1 MTKAKYQKILIGLLA
16 GAALLAL
23 GFLIWMIVQYESSN
37 VLEPFFIG
45 FLVLAY
51 QAAARLIV
59 GVAPEVTKEGSRSA
73 TDKGYFAL
81 RNADLTFFRLFQSEK
96 AKKVL
101 ISDKDEA
108 NVAQHTC
115 AAEIL
120 HDVNMVLT
128 VLALLFALF
137 ADGRGKALLVIALL
151 VMVALVYESV
161 LLFANRY
168 ARFEALG
175 TLPSAEEQQA
185 QKTAKAKARQEKKEK
200 AAEEKAKAAALKKEA
215 KEKAAAKKAAAEKA
229 EAERQAAEKAA
240 AEKAEAERQA
250 AEKAAA
256 EKAEAERQAAEKAA
270 AEKAEAERQAAEKA
284 AAKAAALAEA
294 KAAKEAAAAAK
305 KAAREEAL
313 AKKAAEKETALAA
326 KEEAKKAALAQKQA
340 AKEEALAK
348 KQAAIEAKQKEK
360 EAARAAAEKKA
371 AEQAAARKAAAEKKA
386 AEKAA
391 ARKESLRGMG
401 LSATAA
407 AIIVEEENA
416 SQEKT
421 ATETAAGKSSS
432 KTTKKAKA
440 KKKEN
445 LLATRSNEDLSFSG
459 LAASLGW
466 EESPEDFEATA
477 SQKDDFYTAVDSS
490 GLGFMPK
497 KSIYTKY
504 YEDEGEGL

>member
-151 VMVALVYESV
+151 VIAALVYESV

-185 QKTAKAKARQEKKEK
+185 QKTAKAKVRQEKKEK

-215 KEKAAAKKAAAEKA
+215 KEKAAAK
-229 EAERQAAEKAA
+229 
-240 AEKAEAERQA
+240 
-250 AEKAAA
+250 
-256 EKAEAERQAAEKAA
+256 KAA

-326 KEEAKKAALAQKQA
+326 KEEAKKVALAKKQA

-416 SQEKT
+416 SQEKA

>member
-23 GFLIWMIVQYESSN
+23 GFLIWMIIQYESST

-59 GVAPEVTKEGSRSA
+59 GVAPDVTKEGSYSA

-81 RNADLTFFRLFQSEK
+81 RNADLVFFRLFQSEK
-96 AKKVL
+96 AKKML
-101 ISDKDEA
+101 IPDKDEA
-108 NVAQHTC
+108 NVVQHTC

-120 HDVNMVLT
+120 HDINLVLT

-137 ADGRGKALLVIALL
+137 ADGRGKAFLVIALL
-151 VMVALVYESV
+151 VVVALVYESV

-175 TLPSAEEQQA
+175 TLPSTEEQQA
-185 QKTAKAKARQEKKEK
+185 RKAAKAEARQEKKAK
-200 AAEEKAKAAALKKEA
+200 AAEEKAQAAALKKEA
-215 KEKAAAKKAAAEKA
+215 KEKAAAEKA
-229 EAERQAAEKAA
+229 EAERKAAEKAA
-240 AEKAEAERQA
+240 AEKAEAER
-250 AEKAAA
+250 K
-256 EKAEAERQAAEKAA
+256 
-270 AEKAEAERQAAEKA
+270 AAEKA

-294 KAAKEAAAAAK
+294 KAAKDAAAAAK
-305 KAAREEAL
+305 KAAKEEAL
-313 AKKAAEKETALAA
+313 AKKAAEKEAALAA
-326 KEEAKKAALAQKQA
+326 KEEAKKAALAKKQA

-348 KQAAIEAKQKEK
+348 KQAALEAKQKEK
-360 EAARAAAEKKA
+360 EAAKAAAEQKA
-371 AEQAAARKAAAEKKA
+371 AAQAAAKKAAAEKKA

-407 AIIVEEENA
+407 AIIVEEERVEE
-416 SQEKT
+416 EK
-421 ATETAAGKSSS
+421 ADKKSPAKTS
-432 KTTKKAKA
+432 KKTKTK

-477 SQKDDFYTAVDSS
+477 SQKDEFYTAVDSS
-490 GLGFMPK
+490 GFGFMPK
-497 KSIYTKY
+497 KNIYTKY
-504 YEDEGEGL
+504 YEEEGEDL

>member
-101 ISDKDEA
+101 IPDKDEA

-270 AEKAEAERQAAEKA
+270 A
-284 AAKAAALAEA
+284 KAAALAEA

-326 KEEAKKAALAQKQA
+326 KEEAKKVALAKKQA

>member
-1 MTKAKYQKILIGLLA
+1 MTKAKYQKMLIGLLA

-23 GFLIWMIVQYESSN
+23 GFLIWMIVQYESST

-59 GVAPEVTKEGSRSA
+59 GVAPEATKEGNHFA

-96 AKKVL
+96 AKKML
-101 ISDKDEA
+101 IPDKDEA

-115 AAEIL
+115 TAEIL
-120 HDVNMVLT
+120 HGVNLVLT

-137 ADGRGKALLVIALL
+137 ADGRGKALLVITIL

-185 QKTAKAKARQEKKEK
+185 QKAAKAKARQEKKQK
-200 AAEEKAKAAALKKEA
+200 AAEEKAKADALKKEA
-215 KEKAAAKKAAAEKA
+215 KEKIAAEKA
-229 EAERQAAEKAA
+229 EAERKKAEKAA
-240 AEKAEAERQA
+240 AEAV
-250 AEKAAA
+250 
-256 EKAEAERQAAEKAA
+256 
-270 AEKAEAERQAAEKA
+270 
-284 AAKAAALAEA
+284 ALAEA
-294 KAAKEAAAAAK
+294 KAAKEAAAAVKEATRK
-305 KAAREEAL
+305 EAL
-313 AKKAAEKETALAA
+313 AKKAAEKEAALAA
-326 KEEAKKAALAQKQA
+326 KEEAKKADLARKQA

-360 EAARAAAEKKA
+360 EAAKAAAEQKA
-371 AEQAAARKAAAEKKA
+371 AEQAAAKKAAAEKKA

-407 AIIVEEENA
+407 AIIVEEEKA
-416 SQEKT
+416 SQEKP
-421 ATETAAGKSSS
+421 AREPQ
-432 KTTKKAKA
+432 KAKS
-440 KKKEN
+440 KKKEK

-466 EESPEDFEATA
+466 EESPDDFEATA

-497 KSIYTKY
+497 KSIYTRY
-504 YEDEGEGL
+504 YEEEGENL

>member
-101 ISDKDEA
+101 IPDKDEA

-151 VMVALVYESV
+151 VIAALVYESV

-229 EAERQAAEKAA
+229 EAERQAT
-240 AEKAEAERQA
+240 
-250 AEKAAA
+250 
-256 EKAEAERQAAEKAA
+256 
-270 AEKAEAERQAAEKA
+270 EKA

-326 KEEAKKAALAQKQA
+326 KEEAKKVALAKKQA

-416 SQEKT
+416 SQEKA

>member
-101 ISDKDEA
+101 IPDKDEA

-215 KEKAAAKKAAAEKA
+215 KEKAAAK
-229 EAERQAAEKAA
+229 
-240 AEKAEAERQA
+240 
-250 AEKAAA
+250 
-256 EKAEAERQAAEKAA
+256 KAA

>member
-23 GFLIWMIVQYESSN
+23 GFLIWMIVQYESST

-59 GVAPEVTKEGSRSA
+59 GVAPDVTKEGSHA
-73 TDKGYFAL
+73 VTDKGYFAL
-81 RNADLTFFRLFQSEK
+81 RNADLVFFRLFQSEK
-96 AKKVL
+96 AKKML
-101 ISDKDEA
+101 IPDKDEA

-115 AAEIL
+115 TAEIL
-120 HDVNMVLT
+120 HDINLVLT

-137 ADGRGKALLVIALL
+137 ADGRGKALLVIAIL
-151 VMVALVYESV
+151 VLVALVYESV

-185 QKTAKAKARQEKKEK
+185 QKAAKAKARQEKKEK

-215 KEKAAAKKAAAEKA
+215 KEKAAAEKE
-229 EAERQAAEKAA
+229 EAER
-240 AEKAEAERQA
+240 R
-250 AEKAAA
+250 
-256 EKAEAERQAAEKAA
+256 AAEKAA

-305 KAAREEAL
+305 KAAREEVL
-313 AKKAAEKETALAA
+313 AKKAAEKEAALAA
-326 KEEAKKAALAQKQA
+326 KEEAKK
-340 AKEEALAK
+340 EALAK

-360 EAARAAAEKKA
+360 QAAKAAAEQKA
-371 AEQAAARKAAAEKKA
+371 AEQAAAKKAAAEKKA

-407 AIIVEEENA
+407 AIIVEEETA
-416 SQEKT
+416 SQKKA
-421 ATETAAGKSSS
+421 ATETDAKKAAAK
-432 KTTKKAKA
+432 KTSTKATKKAKEK

-497 KSIYTKY
+497 KNIYTKY
-504 YEDEGEGL
+504 YEEEGEDL

>member
-229 EAERQAAEKAA
+229 EAERQAT
-240 AEKAEAERQA
+240 
-250 AEKAAA
+250 
-256 EKAEAERQAAEKAA
+256 
-270 AEKAEAERQAAEKA
+270 EKA

-326 KEEAKKAALAQKQA
+326 KEEAKKVALAKKQA

-416 SQEKT
+416 SQEKA

>member
-51 QAAARLIV
+51 QVAARLIV

-101 ISDKDEA
+101 IPDKDEA

-151 VMVALVYESV
+151 VIAALVYESV

-256 EKAEAERQAAEKAA
+256 EKAEAERQAT
-270 AEKAEAERQAAEKA
+270 EKA

-326 KEEAKKAALAQKQA
+326 KEEAKKVALAKKQA

-416 SQEKT
+416 SQEKA

>member
-270 AEKAEAERQAAEKA
+270 A
-284 AAKAAALAEA
+284 KAAALAEA

-326 KEEAKKAALAQKQA
+326 KEEAKKVALAKKQA

>member
-23 GFLIWMIVQYESSN
+23 GFLIWMIIQYESST

-59 GVAPEVTKEGSRSA
+59 GVAPDVTKEGSYSA

-81 RNADLTFFRLFQSEK
+81 RNADLVFFRLFQSEK
-96 AKKVL
+96 AKKML
-101 ISDKDEA
+101 IPDKDEA
-108 NVAQHTC
+108 NVVQHTC

-120 HDVNMVLT
+120 HDINLILT

-137 ADGRGKALLVIALL
+137 ADGRGKAFLVIALL
-151 VMVALVYESV
+151 VVVALVYESV

-175 TLPSAEEQQA
+175 TLPSAEEQQVRKA
-185 QKTAKAKARQEKKEK
+185 AKAEARQEKKAK
-200 AAEEKAKAAALKKEA
+200 AAEEKAQAAALKKEA
-215 KEKAAAKKAAAEKA
+215 KEKAAAEKA
-229 EAERQAAEKAA
+229 EAERKAAEKAA
-240 AEKAEAERQA
+240 AEKAEAERKA

-256 EKAEAERQAAEKAA
+256 EKAEAERK
-270 AEKAEAERQAAEKA
+270 AAEKA

-294 KAAKEAAAAAK
+294 KAAKDAAAAAK
-305 KAAREEAL
+305 KAAKEEAL
-313 AKKAAEKETALAA
+313 AKKAAEKEAALAA
-326 KEEAKKAALAQKQA
+326 KEEAKKAALAKKQA

-348 KQAAIEAKQKEK
+348 KQAALEAKQKEK
-360 EAARAAAEKKA
+360 EAAKAAAEQKA
-371 AEQAAARKAAAEKKA
+371 AAQAAAKKAAAEKKA

-407 AIIVEEENA
+407 AIIVEEERVEE
-416 SQEKT
+416 EK
-421 ATETAAGKSSS
+421 ADKKSPAKTS
-432 KTTKKAKA
+432 KKTKTK

-477 SQKDDFYTAVDSS
+477 SQKDEFYTAVDSS
-490 GLGFMPK
+490 GFGFMPK
-497 KSIYTKY
+497 KNIYTKY
-504 YEDEGEGL
+504 YEEEGEDL

>member
-23 GFLIWMIVQYESSN
+23 GFLIWMIVQYESST

-59 GVAPEVTKEGSRSA
+59 GVAPDVTKEGSHA
-73 TDKGYFAL
+73 VTDKGYFAL
-81 RNADLTFFRLFQSEK
+81 RNADLVFFRLFQSGK
-96 AKKVL
+96 AKKML
-101 ISDKDEA
+101 IPDKDEA

-115 AAEIL
+115 TAEIL
-120 HDVNMVLT
+120 HDINLVLT

-137 ADGRGKALLVIALL
+137 ADGRGKALLVIAIL
-151 VMVALVYESV
+151 VLVALVYESV

-185 QKTAKAKARQEKKEK
+185 QKAAKAKARQEKKEK

-215 KEKAAAKKAAAEKA
+215 KEKAAAEKA
-229 EAERQAAEKAA
+229 EAERKAAEKAA
-240 AEKAEAERQA
+240 AER
-250 AEKAAA
+250 
-256 EKAEAERQAAEKAA
+256 
-270 AEKAEAERQAAEKA
+270 AEAERQAAEKA

-313 AKKAAEKETALAA
+313 AKKAAEKEAALAA
-326 KEEAKKAALAQKQA
+326 KEEAKK
-340 AKEEALAK
+340 EALAK

-360 EAARAAAEKKA
+360 QAAKAAAEQKA
-371 AEQAAARKAAAEKKA
+371 AEQAAAKKAAAEKKA

-407 AIIVEEENA
+407 AIIVEEETA
-416 SQEKT
+416 SQKKA
-421 ATETAAGKSSS
+421 ATETDAKKAAAK
-432 KTTKKAKA
+432 KTSTKATKKAKEK

-497 KSIYTKY
+497 KNIYTKY
-504 YEDEGEGL
+504 YEEEGEDL

>member
-23 GFLIWMIVQYESSN
+23 GFLIWMIVQYESST

-59 GVAPEVTKEGSRSA
+59 GVAPEVTKEGSRFVM
-73 TDKGYFAL
+73 DKGYFAL

-96 AKKVL
+96 AKKML
-101 ISDKDEA
+101 IPDKDEA

-120 HDVNMVLT
+120 HGVNLVLT

-137 ADGRGKALLVIALL
+137 ADGCGKALLVIAIL
-151 VMVALVYESV
+151 VIVALVYESV

-185 QKTAKAKARQEKKEK
+185 QK
-200 AAEEKAKAAALKKEA
+200 
-215 KEKAAAKKAAAEKA
+215 
-229 EAERQAAEKAA
+229 
-240 AEKAEAERQA
+240 
-250 AEKAAA
+250 
-256 EKAEAERQAAEKAA
+256 
-270 AEKAEAERQAAEKA
+270 
-284 AAKAAALAEA
+284 
-294 KAAKEAAAAAK
+294 AAKEAAAAAK
-305 KAAREEAL
+305 EATRKAAL
-313 AKKAAEKETALAA
+313 AKKAAEKEAALAA
-326 KEEAKKAALAQKQA
+326 KEEAKKADLARKQA

-360 EAARAAAEKKA
+360 EAAKAAAEQKA
-371 AEQAAARKAAAEKKA
+371 AEQAAAKKAAAEKKA

-407 AIIVEEENA
+407 AIIVEEEKA
-416 SQEKT
+416 SQEKP
-421 ATETAAGKSSS
+421 AREPQ
-432 KTTKKAKA
+432 KAKS
-440 KKKEN
+440 KKKEK

-466 EESPEDFEATA
+466 EESPDDFEATA

-497 KSIYTKY
+497 KSIYTRY
-504 YEDEGEGL
+504 YEEEGENL

>member
-101 ISDKDEA
+101 IPDKDEA

-151 VMVALVYESV
+151 VIAALVYESV

-229 EAERQAAEKAA
+229 EAERQAT
-240 AEKAEAERQA
+240 
-250 AEKAAA
+250 
-256 EKAEAERQAAEKAA
+256 
-270 AEKAEAERQAAEKA
+270 EKA

-326 KEEAKKAALAQKQA
+326 KEEAKKVALSKKQA

-416 SQEKT
+416 SQEKA

>member
-151 VMVALVYESV
+151 VIAALVYESV

-185 QKTAKAKARQEKKEK
+185 QKTAKAKVRQEKKEK

-229 EAERQAAEKAA
+229 EAEWQAT
-240 AEKAEAERQA
+240 
-250 AEKAAA
+250 
-256 EKAEAERQAAEKAA
+256 
-270 AEKAEAERQAAEKA
+270 EKA

-326 KEEAKKAALAQKQA
+326 KEEAKKVALAKKQA

-416 SQEKT
+416 SQEKA

-432 KTTKKAKA
+432 KTTKNAKA

>member
-1 MTKAKYQKILIGLLA
+1 MTKGKYQKILIGLLV

-23 GFLIWMIVQYESSN
+23 GFLIWMIVQYESST

-59 GVAPEVTKEGSRSA
+59 GVAPDATKEENHSA

-81 RNADLTFFRLFQSEK
+81 HNADLVFFRLFQSEK
-96 AKKVL
+96 AKKML
-101 ISDKDEA
+101 IPDKDEA
-108 NVAQHTC
+108 NVVQHTC

-120 HDVNMVLT
+120 HDINLVLT

-137 ADGRGKALLVIALL
+137 ADGRGKAFLVIALL
-151 VMVALVYESV
+151 VVVALVYESV

-185 QKTAKAKARQEKKEK
+185 RKAAKAEARQEKKAK
-200 AAEEKAKAAALKKEA
+200 AAEEKAQSAALKKEA
-215 KEKAAAKKAAAEKA
+215 KEKAAAEKA
-229 EAERQAAEKAA
+229 EAERKAAEKAA
-240 AEKAEAERQA
+240 AEKAEAERKAAEKAATEKTEAERKA

-256 EKAEAERQAAEKAA
+256 EKAEAERKAAEKT
-270 AEKAEAERQAAEKA
+270 

-294 KAAKEAAAAAK
+294 KAAKDAAAAAK
-305 KAAREEAL
+305 KVAKEEAI
-313 AKKAAEKETALAA
+313 AKKAAEKEAALAA
-326 KEEAKKAALAQKQA
+326 KEEAKKAALAKKKA
-340 AKEEALAK
+340 AKEETLAK
-348 KQAAIEAKQKEK
+348 KQAALEAKQKEK
-360 EAARAAAEKKA
+360 EAAKAAAEKKA
-371 AEQAAARKAAAEKKA
+371 AEQAAAKKAAAEKKA

-407 AIIVEEENA
+407 AIIVEEERVEE
-416 SQEKT
+416 EK
-421 ATETAAGKSSS
+421 AGKKSS
-432 KTTKKAKA
+432 AKA
-440 KKKEN
+440 SKKKKTKKKKEN

-477 SQKDDFYTAVDSS
+477 SQKDEFYTAVDSS
-490 GLGFMPK
+490 GFGFMPK

-504 YEDEGEGL
+504 YEEEGEDL

>member
-1 MTKAKYQKILIGLLA
+1 MTKAKYQKMLIGLLT

-23 GFLIWMIVQYESSN
+23 GFLIWMIVQYESST

-59 GVAPEVTKEGSRSA
+59 GVAPEATKEGNHFA

-96 AKKVL
+96 AKKML
-101 ISDKDEA
+101 IPGKDEA

-120 HDVNMVLT
+120 HGVNLVLT

-137 ADGRGKALLVIALL
+137 ADGRGKALLVITIL
-151 VMVALVYESV
+151 VIVALVYESV

-185 QKTAKAKARQEKKEK
+185 QKAAKAKARQEKKQ
-200 AAEEKAKAAALKKEA
+200 
-215 KEKAAAKKAAAEKA
+215 KAAAEA
-229 EAERQAAEKAA
+229 I
-240 AEKAEAERQA
+240 
-250 AEKAAA
+250 
-256 EKAEAERQAAEKAA
+256 
-270 AEKAEAERQAAEKA
+270 
-284 AAKAAALAEA
+284 ALAEA
-294 KAAKEAAAAAK
+294 KAAKEAATAAK
-305 KAAREEAL
+305 EATRKEAL
-313 AKKAAEKETALAA
+313 AKKAAEKEAALAA
-326 KEEAKKAALAQKQA
+326 KEEAKKADLARKQA

-360 EAARAAAEKKA
+360 EAAKAAAEQKA
-371 AEQAAARKAAAEKKA
+371 AEQAAAKKAAAEKKA

-407 AIIVEEENA
+407 AIIVEEEKA
-416 SQEKT
+416 SQEKP
-421 ATETAAGKSSS
+421 AREPQ
-432 KTTKKAKA
+432 KAKS
-440 KKKEN
+440 KKKEK

-466 EESPEDFEATA
+466 EESPDDFEATA

-497 KSIYTKY
+497 KSIYTRY
-504 YEDEGEGL
+504 YEEEGENL

>member
-151 VMVALVYESV
+151 VIAALVYESV

-175 TLPSAEEQQA
+175 TLPSAEEQQT

-229 EAERQAAEKAA
+229 EAERQAT
-240 AEKAEAERQA
+240 
-250 AEKAAA
+250 
-256 EKAEAERQAAEKAA
+256 
-270 AEKAEAERQAAEKA
+270 EKA

>member
-1 MTKAKYQKILIGLLA
+1 MTKGKYQKILIGLLA

-23 GFLIWMIVQYESSN
+23 GFLIWMIVKYESSN

-59 GVAPEVTKEGSRSA
+59 GVAPNFAKEESRYA
-73 TDKGYFAL
+73 TEKGYFAL
-81 RNADLTFFRLFQSEK
+81 RNADLVFFRLFRSEK

-101 ISDKDEA
+101 ILDKDEA
-108 NVAQHTC
+108 NVPQHTC

-120 HDVNMVLT
+120 HGINLVLT

-151 VMVALVYESV
+151 VAVALVYESV

-168 ARFEALG
+168 VRFEALG
-175 TLPSAEEQQA
+175 VLPSAEEQQA
-185 QKTAKAKARQEKKEK
+185 QKAAKAKARQEKKEK
-200 AAEEKAKAAALKKEA
+200 AAEEKAKAATLKKEA
-215 KEKAAAKKAAAEKA
+215 KEKAAAEK
-229 EAERQAAEKAA
+229 AAEKAA
-240 AEKAEAERQA
+240 AEKAEAERKA
-250 AEKAAA
+250 AEKA
-256 EKAEAERQAAEKAA
+256 
-270 AEKAEAERQAAEKA
+270 AAEKA
-284 AAKAAALAEA
+284 AAKAAALSEA

-305 KAAREEAL
+305 KAAKEEAL
-313 AKKAAEKETALAA
+313 AKKAAEKEAALAA

-360 EAARAAAEKKA
+360 EAAKAAAEKKA

-407 AIIVEEENA
+407 AIIVEEETA
-416 SQEKT
+416 SQKKT
-421 ATETAAGKSSS
+421 ATETNAKKAAAK
-432 KTTKKAKA
+432 KTSTKATKKAKEK

-445 LLATRSNEDLSFSG
+445 LLVTRSNEDLSFSG

-504 YEDEGEGL
+504 YEDEGEDL

>member
-151 VMVALVYESV
+151 VIAALVYESV

-240 AEKAEAERQA
+240 A
-250 AEKAAA
+250 
-256 EKAEAERQAAEKAA
+256 
-270 AEKAEAERQAAEKA
+270 
-284 AAKAAALAEA
+284 KAAALAEA

-326 KEEAKKAALAQKQA
+326 KEEAKKVALSKKQA

-416 SQEKT
+416 SQEKA

>member
-23 GFLIWMIVQYESSN
+23 GFLIWMIIQYESST

-59 GVAPEVTKEGSRSA
+59 GVAPDVTKEGSYSA

-81 RNADLTFFRLFQSEK
+81 RNADLVFFRLFQSEK
-96 AKKVL
+96 AKKML
-101 ISDKDEA
+101 IPDKDEA
-108 NVAQHTC
+108 NVVQHTC

-120 HDVNMVLT
+120 HDINLVLT

-137 ADGRGKALLVIALL
+137 ADGRGKAFLVIALL
-151 VMVALVYESV
+151 VVVALVYESV

-175 TLPSAEEQQA
+175 TLPSAEEQLA
-185 QKTAKAKARQEKKEK
+185 RKAAKAEARQEKKAK
-200 AAEEKAKAAALKKEA
+200 AAEEKAQAAALKKET
-215 KEKAAAKKAAAEKA
+215 K
-229 EAERQAAEKAA
+229 EKAA
-240 AEKAEAERQA
+240 AEKAEAER
-250 AEKAAA
+250 K
-256 EKAEAERQAAEKAA
+256 
-270 AEKAEAERQAAEKA
+270 AAEKA

-294 KAAKEAAAAAK
+294 KAAKDAAAAAK
-305 KAAREEAL
+305 KAAKEEAL
-313 AKKAAEKETALAA
+313 AKKAAEKEAALAA
-326 KEEAKKAALAQKQA
+326 KEEAKKAALAKKQA

-348 KQAAIEAKQKEK
+348 KQAALEAKQKEK
-360 EAARAAAEKKA
+360 EAAKAAAEQKA
-371 AEQAAARKAAAEKKA
+371 AAQAAAKKAAAEKKA

-407 AIIVEEENA
+407 AIIVEEERVEE
-416 SQEKT
+416 EK
-421 ATETAAGKSSS
+421 ADKKSPAKTS
-432 KTTKKAKA
+432 KKTKTK

-477 SQKDDFYTAVDSS
+477 SQKDEFYTAVDSS
-490 GLGFMPK
+490 GFGFMPK
-497 KSIYTKY
+497 KNIYTKY
-504 YEDEGEGL
+504 YEEEGEDL

>member
-185 QKTAKAKARQEKKEK
+185 QKTAKAKVRQEKKEK

-229 EAERQAAEKAA
+229 EAEWQAT
-240 AEKAEAERQA
+240 
-250 AEKAAA
+250 
-256 EKAEAERQAAEKAA
+256 
-270 AEKAEAERQAAEKA
+270 EKA

-326 KEEAKKAALAQKQA
+326 KEEAKKVALAKKQA

-416 SQEKT
+416 SQEKA

>member
-1 MTKAKYQKILIGLLA
+1 MTKAKYQKMLIGLLA

-23 GFLIWMIVQYESSN
+23 GFLIWMIVQYESST

-59 GVAPEVTKEGSRSA
+59 GVAPEATKEGTYFA

-96 AKKVL
+96 AKKML
-101 ISDKDEA
+101 IPDKDEA

-115 AAEIL
+115 TAEIL
-120 HDVNMVLT
+120 HGVNLVLT

-137 ADGRGKALLVIALL
+137 ADGRGKALLVITIL

-185 QKTAKAKARQEKKEK
+185 QKAAKAKARQEKKQ
-200 AAEEKAKAAALKKEA
+200 
-215 KEKAAAKKAAAEKA
+215 KAAAEA
-229 EAERQAAEKAA
+229 I
-240 AEKAEAERQA
+240 
-250 AEKAAA
+250 
-256 EKAEAERQAAEKAA
+256 
-270 AEKAEAERQAAEKA
+270 
-284 AAKAAALAEA
+284 ALAEA
-294 KAAKEAAAAAK
+294 KAAKEAAAAVKEATRK
-305 KAAREEAL
+305 EAL
-313 AKKAAEKETALAA
+313 AKKAAEKEAALAA
-326 KEEAKKAALAQKQA
+326 KEEAKKADLARKQA

-360 EAARAAAEKKA
+360 EAAKVAAEQKA
-371 AEQAAARKAAAEKKA
+371 AEQAAAKKAAAEKKA
-386 AEKAA
+386 AEKVA

-407 AIIVEEENA
+407 AIIVEEEKA
-416 SQEKT
+416 SQEKP
-421 ATETAAGKSSS
+421 AREPQ
-432 KTTKKAKA
+432 KAKS
-440 KKKEN
+440 KKKEK

-466 EESPEDFEATA
+466 EESPDDFEATA

-497 KSIYTKY
+497 KSIYTRY
-504 YEDEGEGL
+504 YEEEGENL

>member
-101 ISDKDEA
+101 IPDKDEA

-151 VMVALVYESV
+151 VIAALVYESV

-240 AEKAEAERQA
+240 A
-250 AEKAAA
+250 
-256 EKAEAERQAAEKAA
+256 
-270 AEKAEAERQAAEKA
+270 
-284 AAKAAALAEA
+284 KAAALAEA

-326 KEEAKKAALAQKQA
+326 KEEAKKVALSKKQA

-416 SQEKT
+416 SQEKA

>member
-23 GFLIWMIVQYESSN
+23 GFLIWMIVQYESST

-59 GVAPEVTKEGSRSA
+59 GVAPEATKEGNHFA

-96 AKKVL
+96 AKKML
-101 ISDKDEA
+101 IPDKDEA

-115 AAEIL
+115 TAEIL
-120 HDVNMVLT
+120 HGVNLVLT

-137 ADGRGKALLVIALL
+137 ADGRGKALLVITIL

-175 TLPSAEEQQA
+175 TLPSEEEQQA
-185 QKTAKAKARQEKKEK
+185 QKAAKAKARQEKKQK
-200 AAEEKAKAAALKKEA
+200 AAE
-215 KEKAAAKKAAAEKA
+215 KKAD
-229 EAERQAAEKAA
+229 AERQTAEKAA
-240 AEKAEAERQA
+240 AE
-250 AEKAAA
+250 
-256 EKAEAERQAAEKAA
+256 
-270 AEKAEAERQAAEKA
+270 
-284 AAKAAALAEA
+284 AAALAEA

-305 KAAREEAL
+305 EATRKEAL
-313 AKKAAEKETALAA
+313 AKKAAEKEAALAA
-326 KEEAKKAALAQKQA
+326 KEEAKKADLARKQA

-360 EAARAAAEKKA
+360 EAAKAAAEQKA
-371 AEQAAARKAAAEKKA
+371 AEQAAAKKAAAEKKA

-407 AIIVEEENA
+407 AIIVEEEKA
-416 SQEKT
+416 SQEKP
-421 ATETAAGKSSS
+421 AREPQ
-432 KTTKKAKA
+432 KAKS
-440 KKKEN
+440 KKKEK

-466 EESPEDFEATA
+466 EESPDDFEATA

-497 KSIYTKY
+497 KSIYTRY
-504 YEDEGEGL
+504 YEEEGENL

>member
-151 VMVALVYESV
+151 VIAALVYESV

-185 QKTAKAKARQEKKEK
+185 QKTAKAKVRQEKKEK

-229 EAERQAAEKAA
+229 EAEWQAT
-240 AEKAEAERQA
+240 
-250 AEKAAA
+250 
-256 EKAEAERQAAEKAA
+256 
-270 AEKAEAERQAAEKA
+270 EKA

-326 KEEAKKAALAQKQA
+326 KEEAKKVALAKKQA

-416 SQEKT
+416 SQEKA

>member
-215 KEKAAAKKAAAEKA
+215 KEKAAAK
-229 EAERQAAEKAA
+229 KAA